1 MSQPEMKGPSQRM
14 LRVGELIRHAVSD
27 ILSRGEVMDPDLER
41 QIITVPEVRMS
52 PDLTVATVFVM
63 PLGGKNQDKIVKA
76 LNRNAKWLRGQIARR
91 VEMKFAADVRFKL
104 DTRFD
109 DDAKIETLLKSD
121 PVARDIDPADKPQ
134 SDTP

>member
-52 PDLTVATVFVM
+52 PDLKVATVFVM
-63 PLGGKNQDKIVKA
+63 PLGGKNQDKIAKA

>member
-52 PDLTVATVFVM
+52 PDLKVATVFVM

-134 SDTP
+134 SDAP

>member
-52 PDLTVATVFVM
+52 PDLKVATVFVM

-121 PVARDIDPADKPQ
+121 PVARDIDPAAKPE
-134 SDTP
+134 DGTR

>member
-52 PDLTVATVFVM
+52 PDLKVATVFVM